1 MDCWPLDLG
10 IDYFLGSLS
19 HQGYSNLSRCLLPL
33 QTPNVSTAT
42 GPQGTGR
49 QGLSLTLLGVRALG
63 RQDPPPTTAHP
74 PKIPMGALFCFVLFL
89 FFETGSLYLA
99 LLSWNSLHRPGW
111 PWTKRISC
119 LCPSSARIKAV
130 CHRVQL
136 YLPHH
141 CRGCLK
147 SLALC

>member
-89 FFETGSLYLA
+89 FFETGSLYLV

-111 PWTKRISC
+111 PQIYRNPPASVW
-119 LCPSSARIKAV
+119 SAGIKGGHHHA
-130 CHRVQL
+130 QL
-136 YLPHH
+136 SGKLFK
-141 CRGCLK
+141 GI
-147 SLALC
+147 